1 MGCCKSKEQPH
12 TNCDMCFKKWDDR
25 HMIFY
30 PFRYQKK
37 PFVMCKKCLDI
48 TVENVIIDMF
58 EREANLHKIEERAD
72 TPYPPETEPSP

>member
-1 MGCCKSKEQPH
+1 MGCCKSKELPH
-12 TNCDMCFKKWDDR
+12 THCDMCFKKWDDR

-30 PFRYQKK
+30 PYEYQKK
-37 PFVMCKKCLDI
+37 PFDMCKKCLDI

-58 EREANLHKIEERAD
+58 EREANLHKIEERPD

>member
-1 MGCCKSKEQPH
+1 MGCCKSKELPH
-12 TNCDMCFKKWDDR
+12 THCDMCFKKWDDR

-30 PFRYQKK
+30 PYEYQKK

-58 EREANLHKIEERAD
+58 EREANLHKIEERPD
-72 TPYPPETEPSP
+72 TPYPTVEESAC

>member
-1 MGCCKSKEQPH
+1 MGCCKSKELPH
-12 TNCDMCFKKWDDR
+12 THCDMCFKKWDDR

-30 PFRYQKK
+30 PYEYQKK

-58 EREANLHKIEERAD
+58 EREANLHKIEERPD

>member
-1 MGCCKSKEQPH
+1 MGCCKSKELPH
-12 TNCDMCFKKWDDR
+12 THCDMCFKKWDDR

-30 PFRYQKK
+30 PYEYKKK

-58 EREANLHKIEERAD
+58 EREAKLHKIEERPD